1 MDEKPPK
8 TLFYPTRSALT
19 KHNFFRRSKL
29 KKSVTTDFSPCI
41 DEDNKK
47 NRNKIGAKVKTL
59 EAKPF
64 DQNAENR
71 PFSKLLSG
79 YE

>member
-8 TLFYPTRSALT
+8 TLFYPTQSALT
-19 KHNFFRRSKL
+19 KHNFSLRSKS
-29 KKSVTTDFSPCI
+29 KKSVSTYFSPCI

-47 NRNKIGAKVKTL
+47 KKNRNKIGANMNTL

-64 DQNAENR
+64 DQIAEN
-71 PFSKLLSG
+71 
-79 YE
+79 

>member
-19 KHNFFRRSKL
+19 QHFL
-29 KKSVTTDFSPCI
+29 QVEIKKSVTTYCSPCI
-41 DEDNKK
+41 DEHNEK
-47 NRNKIGAKVKTL
+47 NRNKIGAKMKTL

-64 DQNAENR
+64 DQNAEN
-71 PFSKLLSG
+71 
-79 YE
+79 

>member
-1 MDEKPPK
+1 MDEKPSK

-19 KHNFFRRSKL
+19 KHNFFSQVKI
-29 KKSVTTDFSPCI
+29 KKSVTAYCSPCT

-47 NRNKIGAKVKTL
+47 NRNKIGAKMKML

-64 DQNAENR
+64 DQNAEN
-71 PFSKLLSG
+71 
-79 YE
+79 